1 MFSTL
6 ELRVGDAY
14 PALMILSSDSY
25 SGSLPD
31 SLDASLFNL
40 PRRSS
45 TNFVSSLYLSQFTNI
60 N

>member
-40 PRRSS
+40 PRRSII
-45 TNFVSSLYLSQFTNI
+45 FVAIQIIKN
-60 N
+60 